1 MAVERSSLGL
11 LEIRLPAQP
20 DLMPVLRQRVRMWLE
35 EAQASEREVFEVL
48 LATTEAFANAVE
60 HPHEPTSHLVDVEGS
75 LIDGCVTISIRDYG
89 TWQGEAARNEGGLG
103 LVMIEALMDIVEVEP
118 ALDGT
123 TVTMHR
129 QLQIQ

>member
-1 MAVERSSLGL
+1 MAVERSSSGL
-11 LEIRLPAQP
+11 LEIRVPARP
-20 DLMPVLRQRVRMWLE
+20 EFISVLRQRVRMWLE
-35 EAQASEREVFEVL
+35 EAQAGEREVFEVL

-89 TWQGEAARNEGGLG
+89 TWTSEAARKEGGLG
-103 LVMIEALMDIVEVEP
+103 LVMIETLMDIVQVES

-123 TVTMHR
+123 TVTMR
-129 QLQIQ
+129 RRLQMH